1 MLRSVRS
8 HYIGCSIGW
17 PKKARKQRE
26 MHQKCTTFQ
35 MEYQVF
41 FSESVPILDCQKVGL
56 LSKISSSSK
65 FSSSARVMSVLLIYQ
80 SILVDEDDL
89 VHGRR
94 RQGASS
100 GVQSDQPPRR
110 PARTERLLPAWPG
123 RLLPTSI
130 TWDRFVVAT
139 LVRSPA
145 CTKRIYHLK
154 MYKKS

>member
-1 MLRSVRS
+1 MHHFPDGIS
-8 HYIGCSIGW
+8 SI
-17 PKKARKQRE
+17 
-26 MHQKCTTFQ
+26 
-35 MEYQVF
+35 

-80 SILVDEDDL
+80 SILVDKDDL
-89 VHGRR
+89 VIWKTTPGSFVWRP
-94 RQGASS
+94 
-100 GVQSDQPPRR
+100 QSDQPPRR

-154 MYKKS
+154 CTKSLSPFLSRESSRIAASTRPQHGGT